1 MFCNTNHLHSIH
13 NNKTSTTKFYSKGL
27 QLSNKQ
33 QHFHLLYL
41 NLRDPV
47 SIHHIPGCDQIF
59 IPPILKK
66 NKQ

>member
-1 MFCNTNHLHSIH
+1 MFCNTNHLHFIH

-41 NLRDPV
+41 NFKGSSQYSSHPRL
-47 SIHHIPGCDQIF
+47 
-59 IPPILKK
+59 
-66 NKQ
+66 